1 MSSYVDKDYFYYLRG
16 RELLLYKLLG
26 SRNENRITQSGV
38 LQQYQNELVYP
49 DEDIANGLRVEYT
62 KVSEPFVSEA
72 LETTLAYASSTSFK
86 MQDTSTA
93 IYTGSSNISF
103 ASSGKR
109 INFNSSDIDTT
120 ANFYDGQSIVIS
132 GTSSNN
138 GTFTIS
144 SGGVNTD
151 QLVVTES
158 ISTESNSSAI
168 IKSSTGS
175 IFNGAS
181 GTNTF
186 TDFTAADKIRLKGS
200 SSNDGDYII
209 SSISAN
215 GDALIVSSI
224 PTAETS
230 GQRIIIQQIPKEV
243 TSPDSTSHINLNKM
257 LSLAVVDYCKA
268 MLSDRRGE
276 IDKKEYYMKQ
286 FYSKLADNESNK
298 RIISVAS
305 PINAYAVK

>member
-62 KVSEPFVSEA
+62 KVSEPFISEA
-72 LETTLAYASSTSFK
+72 LETTLSY
-86 MQDTSTA
+86 
-93 IYTGSSNISF
+93 
-103 ASSGKR
+103 
-109 INFNSSDIDTT
+109 
-120 ANFYDGQSIVIS
+120 
-132 GTSSNN
+132 
-138 GTFTIS
+138 
-144 SGGVNTD
+144 
-151 QLVVTES
+151 
-158 ISTESNSSAI
+158 
-168 IKSSTGS
+168 
-175 IFNGAS
+175 AS
-181 GTNTF
+181 GTNISIAQSNN
-186 TDFTAADKIRLKGS
+186 TDIVTTTSNFWDTTSGFSVGDKIRIKGS
-200 SSNDGDYII
+200 SSNDGDHTIATFAGTNNVI
-209 SSISAN
+209 LRTSST
-215 GDALIVSSI
+215 L
-224 PTAETS
+224 TAESS